1 MLDPD
6 DRHLLV
12 EALKPPPE
20 MTLDIAVGTTFTLDL
35 QALLVAPVSFALFSA
50 TAPGGESDSLALLEA
65 VRRHADRITIFC
77 QAGCIAVPRTL
88 QPVLAW
94 LEDSVVPVAP
104 PRPGRLFHPKVWVL
118 RFRNDAGEYA
128 HRVLV
133 ASRNL
138 TFDSSW
144 DTIVCLDEDPA
155 ATESDDNE
163 PLRLFLDE
171 LSAGA
176 VQRPTDDRQQQIS
189 DLVES
194 LRDVKW
200 ELPDGALEVRFW
212 PLGGDHQLPDLT
224 GDRSLVI
231 SPFLSG
237 DTLQRLSSGGDRH
250 LLVSRADALN
260 SVGSLPLDGF
270 EETFVLDTDAVE
282 DSDDEPE
289 AEQER
294 VGIPLRGL
302 HAKLFLVERGRRC
315 HLYTGSANATGAGF
329 GGNTELLV
337 ELVGRRN
344 QWGIDQVLDAKGHKA
359 TLRDLLRPFRPEN
372 EEPAEPDELAT
383 LTYRLDS
390 LVQQIASIPFTVTV
404 SPTDTDHQI
413 HIATQQPMPAVNE
426 GTTVTIRLASVAVT
440 AEADGGISPGQAVD
454 VDAGVVTLAGV
465 TSFLVVTATASVEGR
480 RARSAALINARLV
493 GAPDDR
499 KERLLS
505 AQLKDSDDLI
515 RYLLFLLFDLVD
527 DARLDQL
534 LSTFGGAGGRWRHS
548 GQIPLL
554 ETMLRALVRGGSALD
569 RVADLLDDLPST
581 DREELLPE
589 GLEEIWEPINA
600 VRQELRA

>member
-12 EALKPPPE
+12 EALKPPPG
-20 MTLDIAVGTTFTLDL
+20 MILDIAVGTTFTLDL
-35 QALLVAPVSFALFSA
+35 QALLVAFALFSA

-171 LSAGA
+171 LSARA

-231 SPFLSG
+231 SPFLSA

-260 SVGSLPLDGF
+260 RVGSLPLDGF
-270 EETFVLDTDAVE
+270 EETFVLDTDAVN
-282 DSDDEPE
+282 DSDDETE
-289 AEQER
+289 LEQER

-302 HAKLFLVERGRRC
+302 HAKLFLVERGRRG

-337 ELVGRRN
+337 ELVGLRD
-344 QWGIDQVLDAKGHKA
+344 QWGIDQVLDAKSHKA
-359 TLRDLLRPFRPEN
+359 TLRDLLQPFRPEN

-404 SPTDTDHQI
+404 SPTDTEHRI

-426 GTTVTIRLASVAVT
+426 GTTVTIRPASVAT
-440 AEADGGISPGQAVD
+440 AGADSHIHTGQAVD
-454 VDAGVVTLAGV
+454 VDAGAVTLAGI

-480 RARSAALINARLV
+480 QARSAALINARLV

-505 AQLKDSDDLI
+505 AQLKTSDDLI
-515 RYLLFLLFDLVD
+515 RYLLFLLFDLID
-527 DARLDQL
+527 DARLDQII
-534 LSTFGGAGGRWRHS
+534 STFGSGEGRWKHA
-548 GQIPLL
+548 GQVPLL

-569 RVADLLDDLPST
+569 RVADLLDDLLST
-581 DREELLPE
+581 DREGLIPE
-589 GLEEIWEPINA
+589 GLEEIWAPINA